1 MFNIMLYVKYIGT
14 SEHHYV
20 VYKQY
25 NNDNI
30 ADIVT
35 LIHRFADFIEGSPH
49 LMPNEVSVHVQEYG
63 FGGSFFED
71 EFFDT
76 DDEEDEIKP
85 MMKPEWDSTVF
96 ATHVNGNSYFI
107 SEWWAENSSQRLL
120 CKVPD
125 RLLEEGLRKAWI
137 VASATRTTLSLGFQ
151 WKKKQSQAEQFGPIC
166 YQQKIVLFIE
176 CALKPDLF
184 IFREQWLLLKL
195 CFSDWDQE
203 VKAFELVWLMVVCV
217 VFSLFLEE
225 VLCFNFQ
232 KHVAFTASG
241 L

>member
-1 MFNIMLYVKYIGT
+1 MHKPLNNIKKKYNKSTYKLVCDAGFLSFQGVLVNKWSVLWKVYSEVKVSGHLYTNKNTFNIKWMFDIMLYVKYIGT
-14 SEHHYV
+14 PEYHYV
-20 VYKQY
+20 VYIQY

-96 ATHVNGNSYFI
+96 AIHVNGNSCYFL
-107 SEWWAENSSQRLL
+107 SERWAENSSQWLL

-125 RLLEEGLRKAWI
+125 RLSEEGLRKAWI

-151 WKKKQSQAEQFGPIC
+151 CKKQSQAEQFGPIC
-166 YQQKIVLFIE
+166 YQQKNVL
-176 CALKPDLF
+176 L
-184 IFREQWLLLKL
+184 
-195 CFSDWDQE
+195 
-203 VKAFELVWLMVVCV
+203 
-217 VFSLFLEE
+217 
-225 VLCFNFQ
+225 
-232 KHVAFTASG
+232 
-241 L
+241 